1 MEQSTGNDGSK
12 LEERVIRIQ
21 RVSKKT
27 SGGNYVTFSVLA
39 AVGDKK
45 GRIGVGLGR
54 STEVPQAIKK
64 AVTQAKKKMFTVP
77 FYKTT
82 IPHELR
88 FKYKA
93 ARIVLKPA
101 PEGTGLKVGGV
112 LRIILNLVGI
122 QDASGKLLGSR
133 NKTVNSY
140 ALIKALQS
148 FKARK

>member
-1 MEQSTGNDGSK
+1 MEKPVDNGPK
-12 LEERVIRIQ
+12 FEERVIRIQ

-27 SGGNYVTFSVLA
+27 PGGNYATFSALV

-45 GRIGVGLGR
+45 GQIGIGLGR
-54 STEVPQAIKK
+54 STEVPQAINK
-64 AVTQAKKKMFTVP
+64 AINRAKKTVFSVP
-77 FYKTT
+77 LYKTT

-93 ARIVLKPA
+93 AKIVLKPA
-101 PEGTGLKVGGV
+101 PEGTGLKVGSV
-112 LRIILNLVGI
+112 LRIILDLVGV

-140 ALIKALQS
+140 ALIRALKT
-148 FKARK
+148 FKIRK